1 MEDEQEQRRRKVEAG
16 RAKLAHFRQRKTK
29 GDCAHSKKK
38 TAKRKG
44 PAVDAPVQEESAV
57 AAADGGLVGGPDV
70 CSDTPDG
77 GGAAQLGDAPGERP
91 EDPERP
97 PQQLDSTRQE
107 QPGVVTKP
115 VPPLELEALRLSL
128 SHAHAAQLERTQAA
142 LQREKEAALSE
153 LRAALLGRLAQER
166 ALLQSGA
173 QRELELVREQHGRE
187 TAELKEKLRSEM
199 EKNVQMIE
207 ALKQDWESERDLCLE
222 NLRREL
228 LEKHQLELENLQNQF
243 QKELAE
249 QRAELEKIFQA
260 PSQAECSPQTPEAQH
275 EAAPRPPHA
284 DLPPERCPCLGDVE
298 LKFKEKEKENQL
310 ELENLRASYEE
321 LQARSQE
328 EIRRLGAQLESA
340 RSSRQ
345 ELSELHE
352 QLLARASHLE
362 ELEHLKRDFELQQQ
376 QERTKHES
384 ELEGLRVYFEEKLRE
399 AERGHQ
405 EDLALL
411 EQRLQEGKEGF
422 RLQPVE
428 TSASLD
434 GTPEPERGD
443 RPDGWRPGL
452 ERQEDVRLSLP
463 LEENHR
469 CQLAVWQSSQ
479 EVQLEAGLVGTQVLE
494 GERHAGLSG
503 EPGSELAQATLLCA
517 QSAASDVGTEVADGV
532 SGLETECKAQPLLV
546 STEFKEEIDILKAE
560 NRNLRE
566 KLQDEIRL
574 REDLEKVKRDL
585 LEGHQEELR
594 RSEQK
599 IELLKRDLGD
609 REAAWQV
616 TCEELGRAAEERL
629 SRRLLELREQ
639 AESEKRSLTNRFEL
653 REAEMRQLQDRQ
665 AAQILD
671 LEGSLVEQQGRLRQL
686 ELGLAGDESL
696 RCSRCGRELGSP
708 GPADQD
714 GELATLHLQEPSALQ
729 PKPAQS
735 RLLGERRAVTA
746 RLAAEQDAV
755 LREARETQARQLQLL
770 QEQHQQQV
778 LSVTAE
784 LEARHQAQMQE
795 LKASLEREQWALSEA
810 RAAELQAEHAAAV
823 GALETSHASHLDS
836 LAARHLSEV
845 QALQGRHRRALQLLR
860 AELEEQLR
868 EDASPREVL
877 TRVFKK
883 LKLERDEEPPCA
895 GDGPELPGACQGELE
910 SEEKAAFH
918 EKEVIHK
925 LEHEQAQSLYQKEK
939 ESLSLQLQEKN
950 NQILQLKDQIL
961 SLRHEVEARHS
972 ELERLQQRRE
982 RENQEGAHLVAML
995 RADVSLSLGERRA
1008 LQDALRRLLGLF
1020 GETLKAAVALKS
1032 RISEHVG
1039 LCLEDESP
1047 PDGQPGAPTPP
1058 AAPALDETW
1067 PWPDAA
1073 PPELDGTS
1081 PDGAEASSVAE
1092 ISSHICESFFMSPES
1107 TLECEQPVRRV
1118 FQSLG
1123 LAVDSLLEMVLDSSR
1138 QLEEARQI
1146 HSRFEEEFSCKKEEM
1161 AQVVGKQQE
1170 LLERLDAE
1178 HEAKARLEL
1187 QLHKAEG
1194 IIEGFKEEKAS
1205 LQEALGQKEASE
1217 QGLVVELEGL
1227 RQQLQ
1232 RAARQQAELQE
1243 ANSALWSQK
1252 EALAAAAG
1260 EREAALRRDVESLT
1274 QEQAEARKQ
1283 AEKDRSVLLSQM
1295 RALEADLEEQL
1306 SRQQA
1311 CAQQAAEL
1319 CALRQQLEALD
1330 QHLRR
1335 QRQFMDEQ
1343 AVEREH
1349 EREDFQQ
1356 EIQRLE
1362 EQLRQAARP
1371 WPRGPHDRDRA
1382 QLDEEVEL
1390 LEEKL
1395 REKSDGLNELIVK
1408 KELADRQV
1416 LTQEEEIKR
1425 LEEANASSRRELAQ
1439 LQGELERLRKTLRD
1453 LEQDKE
1459 VSQGQQRSNLLLVST
1474 PQSKLDEGKCPVPP
1488 VGGSSEGPEVQLE
1501 AVQRVLLQREDEVL
1515 DLKQQLEKVKDDL
1528 VSKNEEVL
1536 HLNSKLD
1543 LQHSSIAA
1551 SIRELQEENASLKA
1565 AHTRSPEIEELRS
1578 VIETLRQNQERLQR
1592 ERAEETEQLHEVIE
1606 KLQRELSLAE
1616 PARHEVSD
1624 GGAGNLRS
1632 ELLGLGAEG
1641 AEARAALE
1649 GELHAALEA
1658 KEALSRQLAEQ
1669 EREHGRALA
1678 ALQQRLRAAEEAAA
1692 RQLRELQPSAALR
1705 EAEVQGLASQIRAF
1719 EAALAAKGEQ
1729 LAAREAEV
1737 AALTVQRS
1745 AHASELE
1752 ALLSAVARFR
1762 RALER
1767 QPLAP
1772 AAEPP
1777 ELQRLRAQC
1786 VRLGRQLQ
1794 ALTQRFPRC
1803 QKELDEQPA
1812 QGAGLPPCGA
1822 GSSQGQGPRAEEAS
1836 CAEEPGQDVGSRQL
1850 AKAPHGQASGPQSP
1864 GEAAKAQAVL
1874 NRAGPRRQDSVLS
1887 ALTACQ
1893 RQLESEL
1900 LLVRKDT
1907 RWCAEDGEQVSE
1919 TVKDKEKLLEDCHL
1933 RKADL
1938 VTQVKQL
1945 QEKLNRLVCS
1955 MSFQKVE
1962 MEDFKFQ
1969 QALASLHVLENSLS
1983 GSSSDG
1989 EETHGSPPVSV
2000 CSDDDTTWDL
2010 TDVTGNQDALIKNKT
2025 PDDPMAEPVASQDG
2039 SGSLRESW
2047 HGCSHDLANTEG
2059 PEPVKNMLRTMD
2071 LSSWSSPEVA
2081 RKDSTLEPLPS
2092 LPLTPCSD
2100 ALSQRSLDTSLW
2112 DGPSTWLLQA
2122 DQSGLLCYPD
2132 ESAAGMA
2139 PRRAA
2144 SPLAADRAPSAD
2156 RPAQRVA
2163 VEKDV
2168 EDFIITSL
2176 ESQPEARSSPP
2187 GPAGKNEG
2195 DGSGFGETL
2204 DPGSGSLGAPTAGP
2218 AAPSAP
2224 GGCRQPPG
2232 TMKEK
2237 GVHPKRVKALLQMV
2251 CDESHHILAL
2261 SECHGPSSILSRGEP
2276 RGPLEA
2282 ASTPVPRKGEKEP
2295 SDVAL
2300 DWRREFLQVVQEA
2313 FEKEREVLK
2322 ARLCGSDPGGYSSV
2336 LERVVQEQG
2345 DLQERSLEHLR
2356 LSDRSSLLSE
2366 IQALRAQLRLTH
2378 LQNQEKL
2385 QQLCAA
2391 LTSVEARGSRQEHQL
2406 RRQVELLA
2414 YKVEQEKRIASDLQ
2428 RTLSEEQE
2436 KASAVQKLLAV
2447 ERGSVSALRAELCE
2461 CRADNER
2468 LLRSLNDVQK
2478 EVLQLRSVLD
2488 SKEEALQAALQQ
2500 LESQRG
2506 KERALQGRL
2515 EEERLQHLQREGQ
2528 SAKTVEELRAS
2539 LEKQQAQSNQ
2549 LCVALKHEQTAKDNL
2564 RKELQIEASR
2574 CEALLAQE
2582 RSHLSELQRS
2592 LEAEQGR
2599 SRELAEALHHER
2611 RLTERLSRR
2620 TQEKQVHEA
2629 LLQKLKGQEARVLE
2643 LEAALQTA
2651 LQRAL
2656 EAEARPC
2663 REEVKREQEVSA
2675 APRPPVEA
2683 PQTLARRRERPARA
2697 QAEVEQPRAAQAEQA
2712 ACKDTR
2718 PGAEPR
2724 PSRMDADKWR
2734 RWQRDKEMLRE
2745 LALQHQRD
2753 EHKIRQLRAREL
2765 RARELQAR
2773 EAARPC
2779 PEPEPEPESLREQQ
2793 QGLETARQQLLCAAG
2808 LLTSFINQ
2816 TVDRTLS
2823 DWTSSNEK
2831 AVASLLHTLETL
2843 KSDLGSSGSCHR
2855 KTAAAL
2861 QARLVD
2867 VLLSDNESL
2876 RRALSTV
2883 TREKAE
2889 LCRALSQLER
2899 SPRAS
2904 RALQESCTR
2913 RMEKL
2918 YLHYLRAESFR
2929 KALIYQKKYL
2939 LLLIG
2944 GFQDSEQETL
2954 SMIAHLGVFP
2964 SQADKKAP
2972 ASRPLARF
2980 RTAVRVVVAV
2990 LRLRFLVKKW
3000 QQVDGR
3006 GALAPGRAPRPAV
3019 AVPRRQRSPP
3029 DALESPPT
3037 RDVSS
3042 SHARDPVRKASPCQ
3056 RDRSS
3061 PAPNP
3066 RSERSLSASQDPER
3080 SLTEYIHHLEM
3091 IQQRLG
3097 AVPPDSTSKK
3107 SCQKIKQ

>member
-57 AAADGGLVGGPDV
+57 AAADGRLVGGPDV

-91 EDPERP
+91 EDPARP
-97 PQQLDSTRQE
+97 PQQLDGARQE
-107 QPGVVTKP
+107 QPGLVTKP

-207 ALKQDWESERDLCLE
+207 TLKQDWESERDVCLE

-275 EAAPRPPHA
+275 EAAPRQPHA
-284 DLPPERCPCLGDVE
+284 DLPPERCLCLGDVE

-384 ELEGLRVYFEEKLRE
+384 ELEELRVYFEEKLRE

-422 RLQPVE
+422 RPQPVE

-443 RPDGWRPGL
+443 RPDGSRPGL
-452 ERQEDVRLSLP
+452 EQQEDVRLSLP

-532 SGLETECKAQPLLV
+532 SGLETECRAQPLLV
-546 STEFKEEIDILKAE
+546 STEFKEEIDVLKAE

-566 KLQDEIRL
+566 KLQHETRL

-594 RSEQK
+594 HTEQK

-696 RCSRCGRELGSP
+696 RCSQCGRELGSP

-714 GELATLHLQEPSALQ
+714 RELATLHLQEPSALQ

-755 LREARETQARQLQLL
+755 LREAQETQARQLQLL

-883 LKLERDEEPPCA
+883 LKLERDEEPPCS
-895 GDGPELPGACQGELE
+895 GDGPELPGACQGEFE

-939 ESLSLQLQEKN
+939 ASLSLQLQEKN
-950 NQILQLKDQIL
+950 DQILQLKDQIL

-1123 LAVDSLLEMVLDSSR
+1123 LAVDGLLEMVLDSSR

-1371 WPRGPHDRDRA
+1371 WPRGPRDS
-1382 QLDEEVEL
+1382 DVEL

-1439 LQGELERLRKTLRD
+1439 LQGELERLRKALRD
-1453 LEQDKE
+1453 LEQ
-1459 VSQGQQRSNLLLVST
+1459 
-1474 PQSKLDEGKCPVPP
+1474 
-1488 VGGSSEGPEVQLE
+1488 
-1501 AVQRVLLQREDEVL
+1501 
-1515 DLKQQLEKVKDDL
+1515 
-1528 VSKNEEVL
+1528 
-1536 HLNSKLD
+1536 
-1543 LQHSSIAA
+1543 
-1551 SIRELQEENASLKA
+1551 A

-1616 PARHEVSD
+1616 PAGHEVSD

-1669 EREHGRALA
+1669 ERGHGRALA

-1692 RQLRELQPSAALR
+1692 RQLRELQPSAALL

-1719 EAALAAKGEQ
+1719 EAALAAKGEE

-1737 AALTVQRS
+1737 AALTAQRS

-1794 ALTQRFPRC
+1794 ALTQCFLRC

-1822 GSSQGQGPRAEEAS
+1822 GSSQGQGPWAEEAS

-1850 AKAPHGQASGPQSP
+1850 AKAPHGQASSPQSP

-1874 NRAGPRRQDSVLS
+1874 NRAGPRGQDSVLS

-1900 LLVRKDT
+1900 LLARKDT
-1907 RWCAEDGEQVSE
+1907 RWCAEDGDQVSE

-1938 VTQVKQL
+1938 ITQVKQL
-1945 QEKLNRLVCS
+1945 QEKLNHLVCS

-1969 QALASLHVLENSLS
+1969 QTLASLHVLENSLS
-1983 GSSSDG
+1983 GSSSSS
-1989 EETHGSPPVSV
+1989 EEANGSPPVSV
-2000 CSDDDTTWDL
+2000 CNDNGTTWDL
-2010 TDVTGNQDALIKNKT
+2010 TDVTGNQDALIKNKM
-2025 PDDPMAEPVASQDG
+2025 PDDPMAEPVALQDG
-2039 SGSLRESW
+2039 SGSLQESL

-2195 DGSGFGETL
+2195 KSDGSGFGETL
-2204 DPGSGSLGAPTAGP
+2204 DLGSESLGAPTAGP

-2322 ARLCGSDPGGYSSV
+2322 ARLRGSDPGGYSSV
-2336 LERVVQEQG
+2336 LERLERVVQGQG

-2391 LTSVEARGSRQEHQL
+2391 LTSAEARGSQQEHQL

-2436 KASAVQKLLAV
+2436 KASAAQKLLAV

-2663 REEVKREQEVSA
+2663 REEVKREQE
-2675 APRPPVEA
+2675 
-2683 PQTLARRRERPARA
+2683 
-2697 QAEVEQPRAAQAEQA
+2697 
-2712 ACKDTR
+2712 
-2718 PGAEPR
+2718 
-2724 PSRMDADKWR
+2724 
-2734 RWQRDKEMLRE
+2734 RE

-2779 PEPEPEPESLREQQ
+2779 PEPEPEPESLQEQQ

-3042 SHARDPVRKASPCQ
+3042 SHARDPVRKASLCR

-3097 AVPPDSTSKK
+3097 AAPPDSTSKK

>member
-91 EDPERP
+91 EDPARP
-97 PQQLDSTRQE
+97 PQQLDGARQE
-107 QPGVVTKP
+107 QPGLVTKP

-207 ALKQDWESERDLCLE
+207 TLKQDWESERDVCLE

-275 EAAPRPPHA
+275 EAAPRQPHA
-284 DLPPERCPCLGDVE
+284 DLPPERCLCLGDVE

-384 ELEGLRVYFEEKLRE
+384 ELEELRVYFEEKLRE

-422 RLQPVE
+422 RPQPVE

-443 RPDGWRPGL
+443 RPNGSRPGL
-452 ERQEDVRLSLP
+452 EQQEDVRLSLP

-517 QSAASDVGTEVADGV
+517 QSAASDVGTEVVDGV

-546 STEFKEEIDILKAE
+546 STEFKEEIDVLKAE

-566 KLQDEIRL
+566 KLQHETRL

-594 RSEQK
+594 HTEQK

-696 RCSRCGRELGSP
+696 RCSQCGRELGSP

-714 GELATLHLQEPSALQ
+714 RELATLHLQEPSALQ

-735 RLLGERRAVTA
+735 RLLGECRAVTA

-755 LREARETQARQLQLL
+755 LREAQETQARQLQLL

-895 GDGPELPGACQGELE
+895 GDGPELPGACQGEFE

-950 NQILQLKDQIL
+950 DQILQLKDQIL

-1123 LAVDSLLEMVLDSSR
+1123 LAVDGLLEMVLDSSR
-1138 QLEEARQI
+1138 QLEEAREI

-1371 WPRGPHDRDRA
+1371 WPRGPRDS
-1382 QLDEEVEL
+1382 DVEL

-1439 LQGELERLRKTLRD
+1439 LQGELERLRKALRD
-1453 LEQDKE
+1453 LEQ
-1459 VSQGQQRSNLLLVST
+1459 
-1474 PQSKLDEGKCPVPP
+1474 
-1488 VGGSSEGPEVQLE
+1488 
-1501 AVQRVLLQREDEVL
+1501 
-1515 DLKQQLEKVKDDL
+1515 
-1528 VSKNEEVL
+1528 
-1536 HLNSKLD
+1536 
-1543 LQHSSIAA
+1543 
-1551 SIRELQEENASLKA
+1551 A

-1616 PARHEVSD
+1616 PAGHEVSD

-1669 EREHGRALA
+1669 ERGHGRALA

-1692 RQLRELQPSAALR
+1692 RQLRELQPSAALL

-1719 EAALAAKGEQ
+1719 EAALAAKGEE

-1737 AALTVQRS
+1737 AALTAQRS

-1794 ALTQRFPRC
+1794 ALTQCFLRC

-1812 QGAGLPPCGA
+1812 KGAGLPPCGA
-1822 GSSQGQGPRAEEAS
+1822 GSSQGQGPWAEEAS
-1836 CAEEPGQDVGSRQL
+1836 CAEEPGQDVGSRQP
-1850 AKAPHGQASGPQSP
+1850 AKAPHGQASSPQSP

-1874 NRAGPRRQDSVLS
+1874 NRAGPRGQDSVLS

-1900 LLVRKDT
+1900 LLARKDT
-1907 RWCAEDGEQVSE
+1907 RWCAEDGDQVSE

-1938 VTQVKQL
+1938 ITQVKQL
-1945 QEKLNRLVCS
+1945 QEKLNHLVCS

-1969 QALASLHVLENSLS
+1969 QTLASLHVLENSLS
-1983 GSSSDG
+1983 GSSSSS
-1989 EETHGSPPVSV
+1989 EEANGSPPVSV
-2000 CSDDDTTWDL
+2000 CNDNGTTWDL
-2010 TDVTGNQDALIKNKT
+2010 TDVTGNQDALIKNKM
-2025 PDDPMAEPVASQDG
+2025 PDDPMAEPVALQDG
-2039 SGSLRESW
+2039 SGSLQESL

-2195 DGSGFGETL
+2195 KSDGSGFGETL
-2204 DPGSGSLGAPTAGP
+2204 DLGSESLGAPTAGP

-2322 ARLCGSDPGGYSSV
+2322 ARLRGSDPGGYSSV
-2336 LERVVQEQG
+2336 LERLERVVQGQG

-2391 LTSVEARGSRQEHQL
+2391 LTSAEARGSQQEHQL

-2436 KASAVQKLLAV
+2436 KASAAQKLLAV

-2663 REEVKREQEVSA
+2663 REEVKREQE
-2675 APRPPVEA
+2675 
-2683 PQTLARRRERPARA
+2683 
-2697 QAEVEQPRAAQAEQA
+2697 
-2712 ACKDTR
+2712 
-2718 PGAEPR
+2718 
-2724 PSRMDADKWR
+2724 
-2734 RWQRDKEMLRE
+2734 RE

-2779 PEPEPEPESLREQQ
+2779 PEPEPEPESLQEQQ

-3042 SHARDPVRKASPCQ
+3042 SHARDPVRKASLCR

-3097 AVPPDSTSKK
+3097 AAPPDSTSKK

>member
-1 MEDEQEQRRRKVEAG
+1 HVPHELVDSVLLLLFPRLPLPLPLLYLCAQ
-16 RAKLAHFRQRKTK
+16 LAHFRQRKTK

-77 GGAAQLGDAPGERP
+77 GGASQSCTQSLSF
-91 EDPERP
+91 P
-97 PQQLDSTRQE
+97 PLPTSS
-107 QPGVVTKP
+107 P

-187 TAELKEKLRSEM
+187 TASFYVSLAAELKEKLRSEM

-207 ALKQDWESERDLCLE
+207 TLKQDWESERDVCLE

-275 EAAPRPPHA
+275 EAAPRQPHA

-345 ELSELHE
+345 ELNGEELR
-352 QLLARASHLE
+352 LLARASHLE

-384 ELEGLRVYFEEKLRE
+384 ELEELRVYFEEKLRE
-399 AERGHQ
+399 AERGYQ

-411 EQRLQEGKEGF
+411 EQRLQEGKEASAG
-422 RLQPVE
+422 P
-428 TSASLD
+428 ASLF
-434 GTPEPERGD
+434 ER
-443 RPDGWRPGL
+443 
-452 ERQEDVRLSLP
+452 S
-463 LEENHR
+463 
-469 CQLAVWQSSQ
+469 C
-479 EVQLEAGLVGTQVLE
+479 
-494 GERHAGLSG
+494 
-503 EPGSELAQATLLCA
+503 C
-517 QSAASDVGTEVADGV
+517 
-532 SGLETECKAQPLLV
+532 
-546 STEFKEEIDILKAE
+546 
-560 NRNLRE
+560 
-566 KLQDEIRL
+566 LQ
-574 REDLEKVKRDL
+574 VKRDL

-594 RSEQK
+594 HTEQK

-671 LEGSLVEQQGRLRQL
+671 LEGSLLEQQGRLRQL

-696 RCSRCGRELGSP
+696 RCSQCGRELGSP

-714 GELATLHLQEPSALQ
+714 RELATLHLQEPSALQ

-755 LREARETQARQLQLL
+755 LREAQETQARQLQLL

-810 RAAELQAEHAAAV
+810 RAAELRAEHAAAV

-895 GDGPELPGACQGELE
+895 GDGPELPGACQVRCFPGLG
-910 SEEKAAFH
+910 SPVPAGVSCTSARVSH
-918 EKEVIHK
+918 SPT
-925 LEHEQAQSLYQKEK
+925 Q
-939 ESLSLQLQEKN
+939 SLSLQLQEKN
-950 NQILQLKDQIL
+950 DQILQVYQIL

-1058 AAPALDETW
+1058 AGALT
-1067 PWPDAA
+1067 PGRMSS

-1123 LAVDSLLEMVLDSSR
+1123 LAVDGLLEMVLDSSR

-1161 AQVVGKQQE
+1161 VQVVGKQQE

-1371 WPRGPHDRDRA
+1371 WPRGPRDSDRA

-1439 LQGELERLRKTLRD
+1439 LQGELERLRKALRD
-1453 LEQDKE
+1453 LEQ
-1459 VSQGQQRSNLLLVST
+1459 VILSCRGNLLLVST
-1474 PQSKLDEGKCPVPP
+1474 LQSKLNEGKCPVPP

-1501 AVQRVLLQREDEVL
+1501 AVQRVLLQREDE
-1515 DLKQQLEKVKDDL
+1515 
-1528 VSKNEEVL
+1528 
-1536 HLNSKLD
+1536 
-1543 LQHSSIAA
+1543 
-1551 SIRELQEENASLKA
+1551 A

-1616 PARHEVSD
+1616 PAGHEVSD

-1669 EREHGRALA
+1669 ERGHGRALA

-1692 RQLRELQPSAALR
+1692 RQLRELQPSAALL

-1719 EAALAAKGEQ
+1719 EAALAAKGEE

-1737 AALTVQRS
+1737 AALTAQRS

-1794 ALTQRFPRC
+1794 ALTQCFLRC
-1803 QKELDEQPA
+1803 QKELDEQA
-1812 QGAGLPPCGA
+1812 HI
-1822 GSSQGQGPRAEEAS
+1822 SSLGGQGPFCLPKLLHDALGIHALL
-1836 CAEEPGQDVGSRQL
+1836 G
-1850 AKAPHGQASGPQSP
+1850 P
-1864 GEAAKAQAVL
+1864 GEGWAA
-1874 NRAGPRRQDSVLS
+1874 
-1887 ALTACQ
+1887 
-1893 RQLESEL
+1893 
-1900 LLVRKDT
+1900 
-1907 RWCAEDGEQVSE
+1907 
-1919 TVKDKEKLLEDCHL
+1919 DKEKLLEDCHL

-1938 VTQVKQL
+1938 ITQVKQL
-1945 QEKLNRLVCS
+1945 QEKLNHLVCS

-1969 QALASLHVLENSLS
+1969 QTLASLHVLENSLS
-1983 GSSSDG
+1983 GSSSSS
-1989 EETHGSPPVSV
+1989 EEANGSPPVSV
-2000 CSDDDTTWDL
+2000 CNDNGTTWDL
-2010 TDVTGNQDALIKNKT
+2010 TDVTGNQDALIKNKM
-2025 PDDPMAEPVASQDG
+2025 PDDPMAEPVALQDG
-2039 SGSLRESW
+2039 SGSLQESL

-2156 RPAQRVA
+2156 RPHC
-2163 VEKDV
+2163 
-2168 EDFIITSL
+2168 
-2176 ESQPEARSSPP
+2176 
-2187 GPAGKNEG
+2187 
-2195 DGSGFGETL
+2195 GSGQTL
-2204 DPGSGSLGAPTAGP
+2204 DLGSESLGAPTAGP

-2282 ASTPVPRKGEKEP
+2282 ASTPVPWKGEKEP

-2322 ARLCGSDPGGYSSV
+2322 ARLRGSDPGGYSSV
-2336 LERVVQEQG
+2336 LERLERVVQGQG

-2391 LTSVEARGSRQEHQL
+2391 LTSAEARGSQQEHQL

-2436 KASAVQKLLAV
+2436 KASAAQKLLAV

-2663 REEVKREQEVSA
+2663 REEVKREQE
-2675 APRPPVEA
+2675 
-2683 PQTLARRRERPARA
+2683 
-2697 QAEVEQPRAAQAEQA
+2697 
-2712 ACKDTR
+2712 
-2718 PGAEPR
+2718 
-2724 PSRMDADKWR
+2724 
-2734 RWQRDKEMLRE
+2734 RE

-2779 PEPEPEPESLREQQ
+2779 PEPEPEPESLQEQQ

-2913 RMEKL
+2913 RSDVRWQL

-3006 GALAPGRAPRPAV
+3006 GALAPAPGFPHSLRGSGQGPASLCTC
-3019 AVPRRQRSPP
+3019 A
-3029 DALESPPT
+3029 
-3037 RDVSS
+3037 
-3042 SHARDPVRKASPCQ
+3042 PCSTPSAEVGAFSLSWGGAWSVC
-3056 RDRSS
+3056 RSS

-3097 AVPPDSTSKK
+3097 AAPPDSTSKK

>member
-1 MEDEQEQRRRKVEAG
+1 VPHELVDSVLLLLFPRLPLPLPLLYLCAQ
-16 RAKLAHFRQRKTK
+16 LAHFRQRKTK

-77 GGAAQLGDAPGERP
+77 GGASPRPSRQPCLSVLWDVNIQPPDPWPRPAAAPAP
-91 EDPERP
+91 LS
-97 PQQLDSTRQE
+97 PQ
-107 QPGVVTKP
+107 P

-187 TAELKEKLRSEM
+187 TGTLSFYVSLAAELKEKLRSEM

-207 ALKQDWESERDLCLE
+207 TLKQDWESERDVCLE

-275 EAAPRPPHA
+275 EAAPRQPHA
-284 DLPPERCPCLGDVE
+284 DLPPERCLCLGDVE

-345 ELSELHE
+345 ELSGEELR
-352 QLLARASHLE
+352 LLARASHLE

-384 ELEGLRVYFEEKLRE
+384 ELEELRVYFEEKLRE

-411 EQRLQEGKEGF
+411 EQRLQEGKE
-422 RLQPVE
+422 
-428 TSASLD
+428 ASLL
-434 GTPEPERGD
+434 GPSVSSSPCWGPRGE
-443 RPDGWRPGL
+443 G
-452 ERQEDVRLSLP
+452 
-463 LEENHR
+463 
-469 CQLAVWQSSQ
+469 
-479 EVQLEAGLVGTQVLE
+479 AGG
-494 GERHAGLSG
+494 
-503 EPGSELAQATLLCA
+503 CA
-517 QSAASDVGTEVADGV
+517 PPPS
-532 SGLETECKAQPLLV
+532 CC
-546 STEFKEEIDILKAE
+546 
-560 NRNLRE
+560 
-566 KLQDEIRL
+566 LQ
-574 REDLEKVKRDL
+574 VKRDL

-594 RSEQK
+594 HTEQK

-696 RCSRCGRELGSP
+696 RCSQCGRELGSP

-714 GELATLHLQEPSALQ
+714 RELATLHLQEPSALQ

-735 RLLGERRAVTA
+735 RLLGECRAVTA

-755 LREARETQARQLQLL
+755 LREAQETQARQLQLL

-895 GDGPELPGACQGELE
+895 GDGPELPGACQVRCFPGLG
-910 SEEKAAFH
+910 SPVPAGVSCTSARVSH
-918 EKEVIHK
+918 SPT
-925 LEHEQAQSLYQKEK
+925 Q
-939 ESLSLQLQEKN
+939 SLSLQLQEKN
-950 NQILQLKDQIL
+950 DQILQVYQIL

-1058 AAPALDETW
+1058 AGALT
-1067 PWPDAA
+1067 PGRMSS

-1123 LAVDSLLEMVLDSSR
+1123 LAVDGLLEMVLDSSR

-1371 WPRGPHDRDRA
+1371 WPRGPRDSDRA

-1439 LQGELERLRKTLRD
+1439 LQGELERLRKALRD
-1453 LEQDKE
+1453 LEQ
-1459 VSQGQQRSNLLLVST
+1459 VILSCRGNLLLVST
-1474 PQSKLDEGKCPVPP
+1474 LQSKLDEGKCPVPP

-1501 AVQRVLLQREDEVL
+1501 AVQRVLLQREDEVG
-1515 DLKQQLEKVKDDL
+1515 
-1528 VSKNEEVL
+1528 
-1536 HLNSKLD
+1536 
-1543 LQHSSIAA
+1543 
-1551 SIRELQEENASLKA
+1551 A

-1616 PARHEVSD
+1616 PAGHEVSD

-1669 EREHGRALA
+1669 ERGHGRALA

-1692 RQLRELQPSAALR
+1692 RQLRELQPSAALL

-1719 EAALAAKGEQ
+1719 EAALAAKGEE

-1737 AALTVQRS
+1737 AALTAQRS

-1794 ALTQRFPRC
+1794 ALTQCFLRC

-1812 QGAGLPPCGA
+1812 QG
-1822 GSSQGQGPRAEEAS
+1822 EAS
-1836 CAEEPGQDVGSRQL
+1836 CAEEPGQDVGSRQP
-1850 AKAPHGQASGPQSP
+1850 AKAPHGQASSPQ
-1864 GEAAKAQAVL
+1864 
-1874 NRAGPRRQDSVLS
+1874 
-1887 ALTACQ
+1887 
-1893 RQLESEL
+1893 
-1900 LLVRKDT
+1900 
-1907 RWCAEDGEQVSE
+1907 
-1919 TVKDKEKLLEDCHL
+1919 DKEKLLEDCHL

-1938 VTQVKQL
+1938 ITQVKQL
-1945 QEKLNRLVCS
+1945 QEKLNHLVCS

-1969 QALASLHVLENSLS
+1969 QTLASLHVLENSLS
-1983 GSSSDG
+1983 GSSSSS
-1989 EETHGSPPVSV
+1989 EEANGSPPVSV
-2000 CSDDDTTWDL
+2000 CNDNGTTWDL
-2010 TDVTGNQDALIKNKT
+2010 TDVTGNQDALIKNKM
-2025 PDDPMAEPVASQDG
+2025 PDDPMAEPVALQDG
-2039 SGSLRESW
+2039 SGSLQESL

-2163 VEKDV
+2163 VV
-2168 EDFIITSL
+2168 
-2176 ESQPEARSSPP
+2176 
-2187 GPAGKNEG
+2187 
-2195 DGSGFGETL
+2195 SGL
-2204 DPGSGSLGAPTAGP
+2204 
-2218 AAPSAP
+2218 
-2224 GGCRQPPG
+2224 
-2232 TMKEK
+2232 
-2237 GVHPKRVKALLQMV
+2237 HRVCPFQALLQMV

-2322 ARLCGSDPGGYSSV
+2322 ARLRGSDPGGYSSV
-2336 LERVVQEQG
+2336 LERLERVVQGQG

-2391 LTSVEARGSRQEHQL
+2391 LTSAEARGSQQEHQL

-2436 KASAVQKLLAV
+2436 KASAAQKLLAV

-2663 REEVKREQEVSA
+2663 REEVKREQE
-2675 APRPPVEA
+2675 
-2683 PQTLARRRERPARA
+2683 
-2697 QAEVEQPRAAQAEQA
+2697 
-2712 ACKDTR
+2712 
-2718 PGAEPR
+2718 
-2724 PSRMDADKWR
+2724 
-2734 RWQRDKEMLRE
+2734 RE

-2779 PEPEPEPESLREQQ
+2779 PEPEPEPESLQEQQ

-3006 GALAPGRAPRPAV
+3006 GALAPAPGFPHSLRGSGQGPASLCTC
-3019 AVPRRQRSPP
+3019 A
-3029 DALESPPT
+3029 
-3037 RDVSS
+3037 
-3042 SHARDPVRKASPCQ
+3042 PCSTPSAEVGAFSLSWGGAWSVC
-3056 RDRSS
+3056 RSS

-3097 AVPPDSTSKK
+3097 AAPPDSTSKK

>member
-91 EDPERP
+91 EDPARP
-97 PQQLDSTRQE
+97 PQQLDGARQE
-107 QPGVVTKP
+107 QPGLVTKP

-207 ALKQDWESERDLCLE
+207 TLKQDWESERDVCLE

-275 EAAPRPPHA
+275 EAAPRQPHA
-284 DLPPERCPCLGDVE
+284 DLPPERCLCLGDVE

-384 ELEGLRVYFEEKLRE
+384 ELEELRVYFEEKLRE

-422 RLQPVE
+422 RPQPVE

-443 RPDGWRPGL
+443 RPDGSRPGL
-452 ERQEDVRLSLP
+452 EQQEDVRLSLP

-546 STEFKEEIDILKAE
+546 STEFKEEIDVLKAE

-566 KLQDEIRL
+566 KLQHETRL

-594 RSEQK
+594 HTEQK

-696 RCSRCGRELGSP
+696 RCSQCGRELGSP

-714 GELATLHLQEPSALQ
+714 RELATLHLQEPSALQ

-735 RLLGERRAVTA
+735 RLLGECRAVTA

-755 LREARETQARQLQLL
+755 LREAQETQARQLQLL

-895 GDGPELPGACQGELE
+895 GDGPELPGACQGEFE

-950 NQILQLKDQIL
+950 DQILQLKDQIL

-1047 PDGQPGAPTPP
+1047 LDGQPGAPTPP

-1123 LAVDSLLEMVLDSSR
+1123 LAVDGLLEMVLDSSR

-1205 LQEALGQKEASE
+1205 LQEVLGQKEASE

-1371 WPRGPHDRDRA
+1371 WPRGPRDS
-1382 QLDEEVEL
+1382 DVEL

-1439 LQGELERLRKTLRD
+1439 LQGELERLRKALRD
-1453 LEQDKE
+1453 LEQ
-1459 VSQGQQRSNLLLVST
+1459 
-1474 PQSKLDEGKCPVPP
+1474 
-1488 VGGSSEGPEVQLE
+1488 
-1501 AVQRVLLQREDEVL
+1501 
-1515 DLKQQLEKVKDDL
+1515 
-1528 VSKNEEVL
+1528 
-1536 HLNSKLD
+1536 
-1543 LQHSSIAA
+1543 
-1551 SIRELQEENASLKA
+1551 A

-1616 PARHEVSD
+1616 PAGHEVSD

-1669 EREHGRALA
+1669 ERGHGRALA

-1692 RQLRELQPSAALR
+1692 RQLRELQPSAALL

-1719 EAALAAKGEQ
+1719 EAALAAKGEE

-1737 AALTVQRS
+1737 AALTAQRS

-1752 ALLSAVARFR
+1752 ALLSAVTRFR

-1794 ALTQRFPRC
+1794 ALTQCFLRC

-1822 GSSQGQGPRAEEAS
+1822 GSSQGQGPWAEEAS

-1850 AKAPHGQASGPQSP
+1850 AKAPHGQASSPQSP

-1874 NRAGPRRQDSVLS
+1874 NRAGPRGQDSVLS

-1900 LLVRKDT
+1900 LLARKDT
-1907 RWCAEDGEQVSE
+1907 RWCAEDGDQVSE

-1938 VTQVKQL
+1938 ITQVKQL
-1945 QEKLNRLVCS
+1945 QEKLNHLVCS

-1969 QALASLHVLENSLS
+1969 QTLASLHVLENSLS
-1983 GSSSDG
+1983 GSSSSS
-1989 EETHGSPPVSV
+1989 EEANGSPPVSV
-2000 CSDDDTTWDL
+2000 CNDNGTTWDL
-2010 TDVTGNQDALIKNKT
+2010 TDVTGNQDALIKNKM
-2025 PDDPMAEPVASQDG
+2025 PDDPMAEPVALQDG
-2039 SGSLRESW
+2039 SGSLQESL

-2195 DGSGFGETL
+2195 KSDGSGFGETL
-2204 DPGSGSLGAPTAGP
+2204 DLGSESLGAPTAGP

-2322 ARLCGSDPGGYSSV
+2322 ARLRGSDPGGYSSV
-2336 LERVVQEQG
+2336 LERLERVVQGQG

-2391 LTSVEARGSRQEHQL
+2391 LTSAEARGSQQEHQL

-2436 KASAVQKLLAV
+2436 KASAAQKLLAV

-2663 REEVKREQEVSA
+2663 REEVKREQE
-2675 APRPPVEA
+2675 
-2683 PQTLARRRERPARA
+2683 
-2697 QAEVEQPRAAQAEQA
+2697 
-2712 ACKDTR
+2712 
-2718 PGAEPR
+2718 
-2724 PSRMDADKWR
+2724 
-2734 RWQRDKEMLRE
+2734 RE

-2779 PEPEPEPESLREQQ
+2779 PEPEPEPESLQEQQ

-3042 SHARDPVRKASPCQ
+3042 SHARDPVRKASLCR

-3097 AVPPDSTSKK
+3097 AAPPDSTSKK

>member
-1260 EREAALRRDVESLT
+1260 EREAGNPVSRAHKGSALRRDVESLT

-2663 REEVKREQEVSA
+2663 REEVKREQE
-2675 APRPPVEA
+2675 
-2683 PQTLARRRERPARA
+2683 
-2697 QAEVEQPRAAQAEQA
+2697 
-2712 ACKDTR
+2712 
-2718 PGAEPR
+2718 
-2724 PSRMDADKWR
+2724 
-2734 RWQRDKEMLRE
+2734 RE

>member
-1 MEDEQEQRRRKVEAG
+1 
-16 RAKLAHFRQRKTK
+16 
-29 GDCAHSKKK
+29 SKKK

-77 GGAAQLGDAPGERP
+77 GGAAQVMDSALGFTLLLFLQVQSEPQLRP
-91 EDPERP
+91 T
-97 PQQLDSTRQE
+97 PQLM
-107 QPGVVTKP
+107 
-115 VPPLELEALRLSL
+115 LEALRLSL

-207 ALKQDWESERDLCLE
+207 TLKQDWESERDVCLE

-275 EAAPRPPHA
+275 EAAPRQPHA
-284 DLPPERCPCLGDVE
+284 DLPPERCLCLGDVE

-345 ELSELHE
+345 ELSGEELR
-352 QLLARASHLE
+352 LLARASHLE

-384 ELEGLRVYFEEKLRE
+384 ELEELRVYFEEKLRE

-411 EQRLQEGKEGF
+411 EQRLQEGKEGVRVVGAAAF
-422 RLQPVE
+422 GPRP
-428 TSASLD
+428 ASLPRR
-434 GTPEPERGD
+434 PEPQAPLTD
-443 RPDGWRPGL
+443 R
-452 ERQEDVRLSLP
+452 QLS
-463 LEENHR
+463 
-469 CQLAVWQSSQ
+469 C
-479 EVQLEAGLVGTQVLE
+479 
-494 GERHAGLSG
+494 
-503 EPGSELAQATLLCA
+503 C
-517 QSAASDVGTEVADGV
+517 
-532 SGLETECKAQPLLV
+532 
-546 STEFKEEIDILKAE
+546 
-560 NRNLRE
+560 
-566 KLQDEIRL
+566 LQ
-574 REDLEKVKRDL
+574 VKRDL

-594 RSEQK
+594 HTEQK

-696 RCSRCGRELGSP
+696 RCSQCGRELGSP

-714 GELATLHLQEPSALQ
+714 RELATLHLQEPSALQ

-735 RLLGERRAVTA
+735 RLLGECRAVTA

-755 LREARETQARQLQLL
+755 LREAQETQARQLQLL

-883 LKLERDEEPPCA
+883 LKLERDEEPPCGGVEA
-895 GDGPELPGACQGELE
+895 CVCSALRTSSGQKGPAAALQGWRHPLEESRARAEVLPWSSSTKQLCRSLDVHVAKMQRQALQDRAAPRPVVQQRGHSPPQAPPSALAPTSCLSCFHGAD
-910 SEEKAAFH
+910 
-918 EKEVIHK
+918 
-925 LEHEQAQSLYQKEK
+925 
-939 ESLSLQLQEKN
+939 
-950 NQILQLKDQIL
+950 LKDQIL

-1047 PDGQPGAPTPP
+1047 PDGQPGRLCACL

-1123 LAVDSLLEMVLDSSR
+1123 LAVDGLLEMVLDSSR
-1138 QLEEARQI
+1138 QLEEAREI

-1260 EREAALRRDVESLT
+1260 EREAGKGPGSGGFLCTIALRRDVESLT

-1371 WPRGPHDRDRA
+1371 WPRGPRDSDRA

-1439 LQGELERLRKTLRD
+1439 LQGELERLRKALRD
-1453 LEQDKE
+1453 LEQ
-1459 VSQGQQRSNLLLVST
+1459 VILSCRG
-1474 PQSKLDEGKCPVPP
+1474 
-1488 VGGSSEGPEVQLE
+1488 
-1501 AVQRVLLQREDEVL
+1501 
-1515 DLKQQLEKVKDDL
+1515 
-1528 VSKNEEVL
+1528 
-1536 HLNSKLD
+1536 
-1543 LQHSSIAA
+1543 
-1551 SIRELQEENASLKA
+1551 
-1565 AHTRSPEIEELRS
+1565 SPEIEELRS

-1616 PARHEVSD
+1616 PAGHEVSD

-1669 EREHGRALA
+1669 ERGHGRALA

-1692 RQLRELQPSAALR
+1692 RQLRELQPSAALL

-1719 EAALAAKGEQ
+1719 EAALAAKGEE

-1737 AALTVQRS
+1737 AALTAQRS

-1794 ALTQRFPRC
+1794 ALTQCFLRC

-1812 QGAGLPPCGA
+1812 QGAGVPPCGA
-1822 GSSQGQGPRAEEAS
+1822 GSRVFHGLLSWHRVSSGLHWA
-1836 CAEEPGQDVGSRQL
+1836 PGLVSR
-1850 AKAPHGQASGPQSP
+1850 
-1864 GEAAKAQAVL
+1864 
-1874 NRAGPRRQDSVLS
+1874 
-1887 ALTACQ
+1887 
-1893 RQLESEL
+1893 
-1900 LLVRKDT
+1900 
-1907 RWCAEDGEQVSE
+1907 
-1919 TVKDKEKLLEDCHL
+1919 DKEKLLEDCHL

-1938 VTQVKQL
+1938 ITQVKQL
-1945 QEKLNRLVCS
+1945 QEKLNHLVCS

-1969 QALASLHVLENSLS
+1969 QTLASLHVLENSLS
-1983 GSSSDG
+1983 GSSSSS
-1989 EETHGSPPVSV
+1989 EEANGSPPVSV
-2000 CSDDDTTWDL
+2000 CNDNGTTWDL
-2010 TDVTGNQDALIKNKT
+2010 TDVTGNQDALIKNKM
-2025 PDDPMAEPVASQDG
+2025 PDDPMAEPVALQDG
-2039 SGSLRESW
+2039 SGSLQESL

-2156 RPAQRVA
+2156 RPAQRHC
-2163 VEKDV
+2163 
-2168 EDFIITSL
+2168 
-2176 ESQPEARSSPP
+2176 
-2187 GPAGKNEG
+2187 
-2195 DGSGFGETL
+2195 GSGQTL
-2204 DPGSGSLGAPTAGP
+2204 DLGSESLGAPTAGP

-2322 ARLCGSDPGGYSSV
+2322 ARLRGSDPGGYSSV
-2336 LERVVQEQG
+2336 LERLERVVQGQG

-2391 LTSVEARGSRQEHQL
+2391 LTSAEARGSQQEHQL

-2436 KASAVQKLLAV
+2436 KASAAQKLLAV

-2663 REEVKREQEVSA
+2663 REEVKREQE
-2675 APRPPVEA
+2675 
-2683 PQTLARRRERPARA
+2683 
-2697 QAEVEQPRAAQAEQA
+2697 
-2712 ACKDTR
+2712 
-2718 PGAEPR
+2718 
-2724 PSRMDADKWR
+2724 
-2734 RWQRDKEMLRE
+2734 RE

-2779 PEPEPEPESLREQQ
+2779 PEPEPEPESLQEQQ

-2913 RMEKL
+2913 RVRASTVTAPLRIERPWSAPPSLPEWQHLAMEKL

-3006 GALAPGRAPRPAV
+3006 GALAPGRAPRPA
-3019 AVPRRQRSPP
+3019 PGFPHSLRGSGQGP
-3029 DALESPPT
+3029 
-3037 RDVSS
+3037 
-3042 SHARDPVRKASPCQ
+3042 ASLCTCAPCSTPSAEVGAFSLSWGGAWSVC
-3056 RDRSS
+3056 RSS

-3097 AVPPDSTSKK
+3097 AAPPDSTSKK